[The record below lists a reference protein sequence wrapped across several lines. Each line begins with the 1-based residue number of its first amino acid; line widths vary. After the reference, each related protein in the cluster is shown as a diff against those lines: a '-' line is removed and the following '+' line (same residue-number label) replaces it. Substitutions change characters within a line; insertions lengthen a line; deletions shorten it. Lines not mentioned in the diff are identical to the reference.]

1 MMNTTSSLSS
11 IDNRIALIRDNIRQL
26 VEQAA
31 AYSGAQD
38 EARTADRI
46 DQQTKTLEDLIKARD
61 QQPARSWSG
70 ITGPSYCFVMVN
82 FVFTCPA
89 TDT

>member
-11 IDNRIALIRDNIRQL
+11 IDNRIAMIRDNIRQL

-46 DQQTKTLEDLIKARD
+46 DQQNKELEDLIKARD
-61 QQPARSWSG
+61 EFLRKQ
-70 ITGPSYCFVMVN
+70 T
-82 FVFTCPA
+82 
-89 TDT
+89 

>member
-11 IDNRIALIRDNIRQL
+11 IDNRIALIRDTIRQL

-46 DQQTKTLEDLIKARD
+46 DQQNMELEDLIKARD
-61 QQPARSWSG
+61 EFLRKQ
-70 ITGPSYCFVMVN
+70 T
-82 FVFTCPA
+82 
-89 TDT
+89 

>member
-38 EARTADRI
+38 EARTAGRI
-46 DQQTKTLEDLIKARD
+46 DQQNKELEDLIKARD
-61 QQPARSWSG
+61 AFLRKQ
-70 ITGPSYCFVMVN
+70 T
-82 FVFTCPA
+82 
-89 TDT
+89 

>member
-31 AYSGAQD
+31 AYYGAQD

-46 DQQTKTLEDLIKARD
+46 DQQNKELEDLIKARD
-61 QQPARSWSG
+61 EFLRKQ
-70 ITGPSYCFVMVN
+70 T
-82 FVFTCPA
+82 
-89 TDT
+89 

>member
-46 DQQTKTLEDLIKARD
+46 DQQNMELEDLIKARD
-61 QQPARSWSG
+61 EFLRKQ
-70 ITGPSYCFVMVN
+70 T
-82 FVFTCPA
+82 
-89 TDT
+89 

>member
-11 IDNRIALIRDNIRQL
+11 IDNPIALIRDNIRQL

-46 DQQTKTLEDLIKARD
+46 DQQNKELKDLIKARD
-61 QQPARSWSG
+61 EFRRKQ
-70 ITGPSYCFVMVN
+70 T
-82 FVFTCPA
+82 
-89 TDT
+89 

>member
-46 DQQTKTLEDLIKARD
+46 DQQTKELEDLMKARD
-61 QQPARSWSG
+61 EFLRKH
-70 ITGPSYCFVMVN
+70 T
-82 FVFTCPA
+82 
-89 TDT
+89 

>member
-46 DQQTKTLEDLIKARD
+46 DQQTKELEDLIKARD
-61 QQPARSWSG
+61 EFLRKQ
-70 ITGPSYCFVMVN
+70 T
-82 FVFTCPA
+82 
-89 TDT
+89 

>member
-11 IDNRIALIRDNIRQL
+11 IDNRIAMIRDNIRQL

-46 DQQTKTLEDLIKARD
+46 DQQTKELEDLIKARD
-61 QQPARSWSG
+61 QLLRKQ
-70 ITGPSYCFVMVN
+70 T
-82 FVFTCPA
+82 
-89 TDT
+89 

>member
-11 IDNRIALIRDNIRQL
+11 IDNRIAFIRDNIRQL

-46 DQQTKTLEDLIKARD
+46 DQQTKELEDLIKARD
-61 QQPARSWSG
+61 EFLRQH
-70 ITGPSYCFVMVN
+70 I
-82 FVFTCPA
+82 
-89 TDT
+89 

>member
-38 EARTADRI
+38 EARTDDRI
-46 DQQTKTLEDLIKARD
+46 DQQNKELEDLIKARD
-61 QQPARSWSG
+61 EFLRKQ
-70 ITGPSYCFVMVN
+70 T
-82 FVFTCPA
+82 
-89 TDT
+89 

>member
-46 DQQTKTLEDLIKARD
+46 DQQNKELEDLIKARD
-61 QQPARSWSG
+61 EFLRKQTYWYRAFPAWSSL
-70 ITGPSYCFVMVN
+70 ILARPPN
-82 FVFTCPA
+82 A
-89 TDT
+89 

>member
-11 IDNRIALIRDNIRQL
+11 IDSRIALIRDNIRQL

-46 DQQTKTLEDLIKARD
+46 DQQNKELEDLIENRD
-61 QQPARSWSG
+61 EFLRKQ
-70 ITGPSYCFVMVN
+70 T
-82 FVFTCPA
+82 
-89 TDT
+89 

>member
-1 MMNTTSSLSS
+1 MNTTSSLSS
-11 IDNRIALIRDNIRQL
+11 IDNRIALIRDNIQQL

-61 QQPARSWSG
+61 EFLRKQ
-70 ITGPSYCFVMVN
+70 T
-82 FVFTCPA
+82 
-89 TDT
+89 

>member
-1 MMNTTSSLSS
+1 MMNTTNSLSS

-46 DQQTKTLEDLIKARD
+46 DQQNKELEDLIKARD
-61 QQPARSWSG
+61 EFLRNQ
-70 ITGPSYCFVMVN
+70 T
-82 FVFTCPA
+82 
-89 TDT
+89 

>member
-46 DQQTKTLEDLIKARD
+46 DQQTKELEDLIKARD
-61 QQPARSWSG
+61 QLLRKQ
-70 ITGPSYCFVMVN
+70 T
-82 FVFTCPA
+82 
-89 TDT
+89 

>member
-11 IDNRIALIRDNIRQL
+11 INNRIALIRDNIRQL
-26 VEQAA
+26 VEQAT

-46 DQQTKTLEDLIKARD
+46 DQQNKELEDLIKARD
-61 QQPARSWSG
+61 EFLRKQ
-70 ITGPSYCFVMVN
+70 T
-82 FVFTCPA
+82 
-89 TDT
+89 

>member
-46 DQQTKTLEDLIKARD
+46 DQHNKELEDLIKARD
-61 QQPARSWSG
+61 EFLRKQ
-70 ITGPSYCFVMVN
+70 T
-82 FVFTCPA
+82 
-89 TDT
+89 

>member
-38 EARTADRI
+38 ETRTADRI
-46 DQQTKTLEDLIKARD
+46 DQQNKELEDLIKARD
-61 QQPARSWSG
+61 DFLRKQ
-70 ITGPSYCFVMVN
+70 T
-82 FVFTCPA
+82 
-89 TDT
+89 

>member
-38 EARTADRI
+38 DARTADRI
-46 DQQTKTLEDLIKARD
+46 DQQNKELEDLIKARD
-61 QQPARSWSG
+61 AFLRKQ
-70 ITGPSYCFVMVN
+70 T
-82 FVFTCPA
+82 
-89 TDT
+89 

>member
-46 DQQTKTLEDLIKARD
+46 DQQTKTLEDLIKAQDEFLRK
-61 QQPARSWSG
+61 Q
-70 ITGPSYCFVMVN
+70 T
-82 FVFTCPA
+82 
-89 TDT
+89 

>member
-11 IDNRIALIRDNIRQL
+11 IDNRIALIRDNIRRL

-38 EARTADRI
+38 EARTGDRI
-46 DQQTKTLEDLIKARD
+46 DQQTKELEDLIKARD
-61 QQPARSWSG
+61 EFLRKQ
-70 ITGPSYCFVMVN
+70 T
-82 FVFTCPA
+82 
-89 TDT
+89 

>member
-46 DQQTKTLEDLIKARD
+46 DQQNNELEDLIKARD
-61 QQPARSWSG
+61 EFLRKQ
-70 ITGPSYCFVMVN
+70 T
-82 FVFTCPA
+82 
-89 TDT
+89 

>member
-11 IDNRIALIRDNIRQL
+11 IDNRIAMIRDNIRQL

-46 DQQTKTLEDLIKARD
+46 DQQNKELEDLIKARD
-61 QQPARSWSG
+61 QLLRKQ
-70 ITGPSYCFVMVN
+70 T
-82 FVFTCPA
+82 
-89 TDT
+89 

>member
-1 MMNTTSSLSS
+1 MNTTSSLSS

-31 AYSGAQD
+31 PYSGAQD

-46 DQQTKTLEDLIKARD
+46 DQQNKELEDLIKARD
-61 QQPARSWSG
+61 EFLRKQ
-70 ITGPSYCFVMVN
+70 T
-82 FVFTCPA
+82 
-89 TDT
+89 

>member
-11 IDNRIALIRDNIRQL
+11 IDNRVALIRDNIRQL

-46 DQQTKTLEDLIKARD
+46 DQQTKELEDLIKARD
-61 QQPARSWSG
+61 EFLRRH
-70 ITGPSYCFVMVN
+70 T
-82 FVFTCPA
+82 
-89 TDT
+89 

>member
-46 DQQTKTLEDLIKARD
+46 DQQTKKLEDLIKARD
-61 QQPARSWSG
+61 EFLRKQ
-70 ITGPSYCFVMVN
+70 T
-82 FVFTCPA
+82 
-89 TDT
+89 

>member
-11 IDNRIALIRDNIRQL
+11 IDNRIALIRDNTRQL

-38 EARTADRI
+38 ETRTADRM
-46 DQQTKTLEDLIKARD
+46 TSKLKSWKT
-61 QQPARSWSG
+61 
-70 ITGPSYCFVMVN
+70 
-82 FVFTCPA
+82 
-89 TDT
+89 